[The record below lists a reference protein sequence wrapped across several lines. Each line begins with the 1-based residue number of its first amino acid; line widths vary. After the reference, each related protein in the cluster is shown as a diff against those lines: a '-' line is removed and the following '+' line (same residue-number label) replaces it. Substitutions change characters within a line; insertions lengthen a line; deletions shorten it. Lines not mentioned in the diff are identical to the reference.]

1 MTEKTPMIRIIIVDQ
16 VRLILESISAALNGE
31 ADISILGATTSR
43 DETLSLLETSNTG
56 CDVVLVSAD
65 LPEDDSLSLVRECLN
80 IHPPPRVLVMG
91 VPEAEPVIMTFIEAG
106 AAGYIL
112 KEDTVAHLLQ
122 NIRAAYNG
130 EAIISPEIAMSLME
144 RVNELAERVVD
155 FDAGYYSSLTR
166 RERQIL
172 ELLAQDLTNQ
182 EIADH
187 LFIELGT
194 VKNHVHHILDK
205 LNVSSRQDAAAYL
218 NLVQKHKAVIEIEPE
233 EQDQATEF

>member
-1 MTEKTPMIRIIIVDQ
+1 MIHIIIVDQ
-16 VRLILESISAALNGE
+16 VRLILESISAALDGE
-31 ADISILGATTSR
+31 PDISILGVTSGK
-43 DETLSLLETSNTG
+43 EEALSLLATCERA

-65 LPEDDSLSLVRECLN
+65 LPEDDALTLVRKCINLER
-80 IHPPPRVLVMG
+80 PPRVLVMG

-144 RVNELAERVVD
+144 RVNQLADRVVD

-166 RERQIL
+166 REREIL

-205 LNVSSRQDAAAYL
+205 LNVNSRQDASSYL
-218 NLVQKHKAVIEIEPE
+218 HLVQKHNAVIEIEPD
-233 EQDQATEF
+233 EQDQAADVRE

>member
-1 MTEKTPMIRIIIVDQ
+1 MIHIIIVDQ
-16 VRLILESISAALNGE
+16 VRLILESISAALDGE
-31 ADISILGATTSR
+31 ADISILGVTSGK
-43 DETLSLLETSNTG
+43 DETLSLLATCERA

-65 LPEDDSLSLVRECLN
+65 LPEDDSLTLVRACINLE
-80 IHPPPRVLVMG
+80 PPPRVLVMG

-144 RVNELAERVVD
+144 RVNELADRVVD

-166 RERQIL
+166 REREIL
-172 ELLAQDLTNQ
+172 DLLAQDLTNQ

-205 LNVSSRQDAAAYL
+205 LNVNSRQDAAAYL
-218 NLVQKHKAVIEIEPE
+218 SLVQKHNAVIEIEPE
-233 EQDQATEF
+233 GQDQAAEV

>member
-1 MTEKTPMIRIIIVDQ
+1 MTEKIPMIRIVIVDQ
-16 VRLILESISAALNGE
+16 VRLILESISAALDGE
-31 ADISILGATTSR
+31 PDISILGATTSR
-43 DETLSLLETSNTG
+43 DETLLLLEMCKTG

-65 LPEDDSLSLVRECLN
+65 LPEDDSLTLVRECLN

-112 KEDTVAHLLQ
+112 KGDTVAHLLQ

-144 RVNELAERVVD
+144 RVNQLAERVVD

-166 RERQIL
+166 REREIL
-172 ELLAQDLTNQ
+172 ELLAGDLTNQ
-182 EIADH
+182 EIADR

-205 LNVSSRQDAAAYL
+205 LNVDSRQDAAAYL

-233 EQDQATEF
+233 DAERNA

>member
-1 MTEKTPMIRIIIVDQ
+1 MIRIVIVDQ
-16 VRLILESISAALNGE
+16 VRLILETICAALSGE
-31 ADISILGATTSR
+31 PDISILGVTTNKE
-43 DETLSLLETSNTG
+43 ETLSLLATCEDD
-56 CDVVLVSAD
+56 CDVVLVSAE
-65 LPEDDSLSLVRECLN
+65 LSENESLLLVRACTNLD
-80 IHPPPRVLVMG
+80 PPPRVLVMG

-130 EAIISPEIAMSLME
+130 EAIVSPEIAMSLME
-144 RVNELAERVVD
+144 RVNQLADRVVN

-166 RERQIL
+166 REREIL
-172 ELLAQDLTNQ
+172 ELLAGDLTNQ

-205 LNVSSRQDAAAYL
+205 LNVNSRQDAAAYL
-218 NLVQKHKAVIEIEPE
+218 NLVKKHNAVIEIGAEDAE
-233 EQDQATEF
+233 RNA